1 MSEKEKKETEEKKLE
16 GGKEG
21 KQFVGNTEKA
31 KGAREEA
38 NQEESEKYEKKR
50 QAKGKGQ
57 SKRKGGEE
65 KEDNDNDEEEQEG
78 LFVEDDEDGE
88 REEDEE
94 YEEDSED
101 DEESDINE
109 DKDVEEDGDD
119 DDDDDDAEQE
129 DGKKQTRGQKRG
141 RGSGKSTNGTSTS
154 NKKQKSN
161 SGNAKKTV
169 GSKHQP
175 ADAPAPQASADRL
188 PEKGQKVTWKALP
201 GWVEG
206 EVIEVVYENK
216 TIEGKST
223 KASKEDPRIF
233 MRSKN
238 GKVAVHKPEAVYF
251 ERV

>member
-1 MSEKEKKETEEKKLE
+1 MSDEEKQETEEKKVE

-31 KGAREEA
+31 KRARENA
-38 NQEESEKYEKKR
+38 NEKKNESYEKKR
-50 QAKGKGQ
+50 HEQ
-57 SKRKGGEE
+57 EE
-65 KEDNDNDEEEQEG
+65 VELDEELGREEDEG
-78 LFVEDDEDGE
+78 E
-88 REEDEE
+88 EEDEE
-94 YEEDSED
+94 YEEDGDGAADED
-101 DEESDINE
+101 H
-109 DKDVEEDGDD
+109 EEDSDSAEDEYEDEDEVDADD
-119 DDDDDDAEQE
+119 TET
-129 DGKKQTRGQKRG
+129 KSKPSTRGQKRG
-141 RGSGKSTNGTSTS
+141 KSTNGTTTN

-161 SGNAKKTV
+161 SGSGKTV

-188 PEKGQKVTWKALP
+188 PEKGQAVTWKALP

-206 EVIEVVYENK
+206 EVIEVVYEDK

-223 KASKEDPRIF
+223 KAGKDDPRIF

-251 ERV
+251 E